1 MRGGDQEG
9 KHGLVA
15 TNMEIT
21 RVKIQPTADDLVR
34 AYVDITLNDCW
45 IIHGLKVIR
54 YSSGYLVAM
63 PRNKRTD
70 GACQEVP
77 LPTDNETQ
85 KVIHKAVMSEYRKTI
100 AGLAPKT
107 LH

>member
-1 MRGGDQEG
+1 
-9 KHGLVA
+9 
-15 TNMEIT
+15 MEVT

-45 IIHGLKVIR
+45 VIHGLKVIR

-63 PRNKRTD
+63 PRSKRTD
-70 GACQEVP
+70 GTSQEVS
-77 LPTDNETQ
+77 LPTETQ
-85 KVIHKAVMSEYRKTI
+85 KVIHQAVMSEYRKTI

>member
-15 TNMEIT
+15 TNMEVT

-34 AYVDITLNDCW
+34 AYVDITLNDRW
-45 IIHGLKVIR
+45 VIRGLKVIR

-63 PRNKRTD
+63 PRNKPGDDTS
-70 GACQEVP
+70 QEIV
-77 LPTDNETQ
+77 LPTDQ
-85 KVIHKAVMSEYRKTI
+85 KLIHEAVMSEYRKTI
-100 AGLAPKT
+100 AGLAPKM